1 MCRPKKKRSLIKCL
15 IRRLGYYS
23 IVVFLFVPFLLSRR
37 ITKVPEGADFSDNHD
52 EFMKRFG
59 DRCREARF
67 PGSTSAC
74 GLFGLLA
81 SASDSPDPERPC
93 VVMCHGLGG
102 EIAQMLPQ
110 AGMLLENGCDV
121 FLFDMRGHGRSEA
134 CRTSLGYYESCDAVL
149 AMDYLRR
156 EKGISEIV
164 LYGFSM
170 GAVVA
175 VLAAARD
182 GKVSGVIAESPY
194 DTLEEIVF
202 WNARKTYRVPRF
214 FVKVMLWATD
224 VRRGS
229 EYKDIDLRKALP
241 RLKGV
246 PLLLVGT
253 ADDQAVPIEMTRG
266 LASLLGEGQEYWETE
281 GAEHG
286 ALLADEKVGDEF
298 KSRILG
304 LLEKCKR

>member
-1 MCRPKKKRSLIKCL
+1 MRHSQKKRNIIRRL
-15 IRRLGYYS
+15 IRRLGLYA
-23 IVVFLFVPFLLSRR
+23 IIVFLFVPFLLSRR

-52 EFMKRFG
+52 KFMKRFG
-59 DRCREARF
+59 DRCQEIRF
-67 PGSTSAC
+67 TGATAAC
-74 GLFGLLA
+74 GLFGLFV
-81 SASDSPDPERPC
+81 SALDTPDPQRPC
-93 VVMCHGLGG
+93 VLICHGLGG

-110 AGMLLENGCDV
+110 ATMLIENGCDV
-121 FLFDMRGHGRSEA
+121 FLFDMRGHGQSEA
-134 CRTSLGYYESCDAVL
+134 CRTSLGYYESRDAVL

-156 EKGISEIV
+156 EKGISKII

-182 GKVSGVIAESPY
+182 GKSSGVIAESPY

-202 WNARKTYRVPRF
+202 WNARKMYRVPRF
-214 FVKVMLWATD
+214 LVKIMLWATD

-229 EYKDIDLRKALP
+229 EYKEIDLRIALP
-241 RLKGV
+241 QLKGV
-246 PLLLVGT
+246 PMLLVGT

-266 LASLLGEGQEYWETE
+266 LAPLLGDGQEYWETQ

-298 KSRILG
+298 KSRINS
-304 LLEKCKR
+304 LLQRCGR